1 MNSQHTER
9 DRTSIQKKEVIW
21 KNKSFV
27 YMWLATI
34 MYDFTFHVYLLALPL
49 IIYDMSQSTL
59 AMSTMRALDFA
70 PNIILGIF
78 IGVIVD
84 RTKRKNF
91 MRYSLLMQILLLILL
106 VILLK
111 NATMSLWNIYI
122 IGFLVS
128 TFGYCFWNGFHSS
141 LPQVVEG
148 NQLTTANSAISLGYQ
163 INNTIGPGLAG
174 VLLVSLSYSNGLI
187 ITIVGLNIVVG
198 LISFSHIKENHL
210 LRRNEK
216 HHNLNPFWMDIKE
229 GWLEVKQNHRLF
241 SMTITILC
249 LNIASGVSS
258 AVIIFYALDK
268 FNLTSDQ
275 LGIVIGSTAIGG
287 ILAALS
293 AKKSREML
301 RRGKL
306 IIFAI
311 CVGAS
316 GQFLL
321 FVSFHWNILMIG
333 MMLIGFC
340 SVFINVHYQ
349 TLRQESTPAHLL
361 GRVSGTT
368 SMLMKIAT
376 PISFL
381 SAGLLG
387 EMIDVHWIFLMSSMI
402 MTALMIIL
410 IKLDVLT
417 FA

>member
-1 MNSQHTER
+1 MNSEYRQI
-9 DRTSIQKKEVIW
+9 DRTIIGKEIIW
-21 KNKSFV
+21 KNKSFMT
-27 YMWLATI
+27 MWVATI
-34 MYDFTFHVYLLALPL
+34 IYDFTFHVYLLAIPL
-49 IIYDMSQSTL
+49 IIFDLSHSTL

-91 MRYSLLMQILLLILL
+91 MRYSLLMQIILLILL
-106 VILLK
+106 VFLLK
-111 NATMSLWNIYI
+111 NATMSLGNIYM
-122 IGFLVS
+122 IGFLIS
-128 TFGYCFWNGFHSS
+128 AFGYCFWNGFHSS
-141 LPQVVEG
+141 LPQIVER
-148 NQLTTANSAISLGYQ
+148 NQLTTANSVISLGYQ
-163 INNTIGPGLAG
+163 ISNTIGPGLAG
-174 VLLVSLSYSNGLI
+174 VLLVALSYSNGLI
-187 ITIVGLNIVVG
+187 VTIFGFSMVVG
-198 LISFSHIKENHL
+198 LISFSHIEENHL
-210 LRRNEK
+210 LSRNDK
-216 HHNLNPFWMDIKE
+216 QPNSKPFWTEIKE

-241 SMTITILC
+241 SMTLTILC
-249 LNIASGVSS
+249 LNMASGISS

-268 FNLTSDQ
+268 FNLTSAQ
-275 LGIVIGSTAIGG
+275 LGIVLASTAIGG

-293 AKKSREML
+293 AKKSREL
-301 RRGKL
+301 FRRGKL

-311 CVGAS
+311 CIGAS

-321 FVSFHWNILMIG
+321 FVSFHWNILMAG
-333 MMLIGFC
+333 MVLIGFC
-340 SVFINVHYQ
+340 TVFINVHYQ

-387 EMIDVHWIFLMSSMI
+387 EVIEVHWIFLMSSMT
-402 MTALMIIL
+402 MTVLMIVL

-417 FA
+417 FS